1 MSINKPDLNECI
13 LLFEPEQEA
22 LDLFL
27 TKYKKEMDSRH
38 LESDLSLD
46 ILFSYLFG
54 VVVDWG
60 EYDSDIIKYFG
71 EYIPEKNVSA
81 EETNEGLSV
90 MYDGSKHDIKLSFS
104 GADRYITIRGF
115 NQIIN
120 NDYEIRLFDSSFYS
134 DTHVF
139 LILPKTWWHELDSRF
154 GEKTGKIFT
163 VITEGLDF
171 P

>member
-1 MSINKPDLNECI
+1 MNINKPDLNECI

-54 VVVDWG
+54 VTVDWR

-71 EYIPEKNVSA
+71 GYIPEKNVGVK
-81 EETNEGLSV
+81 ETDYGLNV
-90 MYDGSKHDIKLSFS
+90 LYDGDSFDIKLSFS
-104 GADRYITIRGF
+104 GADRYNTIRGF
-115 NQIIN
+115 NEIIS

-134 DTHVF
+134 DTHAF
-139 LILPKTWWHELDSRF
+139 LILPKTWWNELDKRF
-154 GEKTGKIFT
+154 GEKVSGIFT
-163 VITEGLDF
+163 VITEELDF